1 MLQRSCYALIPVTVE
16 DKDAAGAVLEAL
28 SSESYRTLVPEY
40 CEVSLK
46 TRYSQDDDVSRM
58 FDLVINSIVYDP
70 GEIFSGQLGSPSS
83 DFRSAI
89 LDNKPN
95 WASAIAKKKD
105 SLIEKMNKITEE

>member
-70 GEIFSGQLGSPSS
+70 GEIFSGQLGSPSG

>member
-58 FDLVINSIVYDP
+58 FDLVINSMVYDP
-70 GEIFSGQLGSPSS
+70 GEIFSGQRGSPSG
-83 DFRSAI
+83 DHWR
-89 LDNKPN
+89 
-95 WASAIAKKKD
+95 
-105 SLIEKMNKITEE
+105 T

>member
-1 MLQRSCYALIPVTVE
+1 
-16 DKDAAGAVLEAL
+16 
-28 SSESYRTLVPEY
+28 
-40 CEVSLK
+40 
-46 TRYSQDDDVSRM
+46 M

-83 DFRSAI
+83 DFRAVI

-105 SLIEKMNKITEE
+105 SLIEKMNKRTVRTNFSRLTSTLRCAIIKQKRRAGK